1 VGINLE
7 GAIVGADTADCET
20 LNDVGALVVTVGAFD
35 KKLNIDIVG
44 TRVGFAVGIIGT
56 GALENAAQ
64 LTPL

>member
-1 VGINLE
+1 MGINLE

-20 LNDVGALVVTVGAFD
+20 LNDVGGLVVGAFD

-64 LTPL
+64 VIPL

>member
-1 VGINLE
+1 ME

-20 LNDVGALVVTVGAFD
+20 LNDVGDLVVIVGMLVNT
-35 KKLNIDIVG
+35 LNIDIVG

-64 LTPL
+64 VIPL